1 VDGCFLSS
9 IVEFER
15 NMTYRQTYDE
25 SYIVHIII
33 IWRSLMKNNKY
44 LICAF
49 IIHLFVGGSTLLF
62 AAGGGE
68 RYTTNVNTNYVK
80 DYLNSGKIDDEREG
94 IYIQSNGGNN
104 PYLLAIGK
112 NTERDEYYAIY
123 LSGPGGSD
131 WQEGNIK
138 AIFKSTEQG
147 FRGTW
152 YSRSGLYGDNTE
164 FTFYYDNS
172 SFMIKTGTFLIS
184 TYYFSRI
191 MPYAT
196 GFARERGATG
206 TGFLLNNDGYVVT
219 NYHVINGSMYI
230 LVRGINGDFS
240 CAYLYTPVLIDE
252 YNDIAILKPEVTFL
266 RFNNP
271 PYSFMVNE
279 TPQGSSVFAL
289 GYPMRGTMGNE
300 IKLTDGIISAL
311 SGYSGNQNEY
321 QTSASISPG
330 NSGGPLFDEYGN
342 VIGITSSHHT
352 EANNA
357 YYAKKIRCVIEL
369 IENSGLRIN
378 MPVSSRSSN
387 FLRSNSTLAEKTTR
401 VKDFVYMIEAF

>member
-1 VDGCFLSS
+1 
-9 IVEFER
+9 
-15 NMTYRQTYDE
+15 
-25 SYIVHIII
+25 
-33 IWRSLMKNNKY
+33 MKSKKY

-49 IIHLFVGGSTLLF
+49 ILHFTVGSTFLF

-68 RYTTNVNTNYVK
+68 RYTTDVNSKYVK
-80 DYLNSGKIDDEREG
+80 DYLNSGDIDDEREG
-94 IYIQSNGGNN
+94 IYLQSNGGNN
-104 PYLLAIGK
+104 PYLLAIAK
-112 NTERDEYYAIY
+112 NTKTDEFYAIY

-138 AIFKSTEQG
+138 AIFKYTERG

-152 YSRSGLYGDNTE
+152 YSRSGIYGDNAE
-164 FTFYYDNS
+164 FIFSDS
-172 SFMIKTGTFLIS
+172 AFMVKAGTFLIS

-191 MPYAT
+191 MPYAS
-196 GFARERGATG
+196 GFARERGSTG
-206 TGFLLNNDGYVVT
+206 TGFLLNTEGYVVT
-219 NYHVINGSMYI
+219 NHHVIEDTKYI

-240 CAYLYTPVLIDE
+240 RAYLYTPVLMDE
-252 YNDIAILKPEVTFL
+252 FNDIAILKPEVTFL

-271 PYSFMVNE
+271 PYSFRVNE

-311 SGYSGNQNEY
+311 SGYLGNQNEY
-321 QTSASISPG
+321 QTTASISPG
-330 NSGGPLFDEYGN
+330 NSGGPLFDEQGN
-342 VIGITSSHHT
+342 VVGITSAHHT
-352 EANNA
+352 AANNA

-369 IENSGLRIN
+369 IERAGLRIN
-378 MPVSSRSSN
+378 TPAFNRSPN
-387 FLRSNSTLAEKTTR
+387 ILRPNSTLAEKTAR

>member
-1 VDGCFLSS
+1 MDKKHNLLCFL
-9 IVEFER
+9 
-15 NMTYRQTYDE
+15 
-25 SYIVHIII
+25 
-33 IWRSLMKNNKY
+33 L
-44 LICAF
+44 F
-49 IIHLFVGGSTLLF
+49 ILGNVILF

-68 RYTTNVNTNYVK
+68 RYTTNVNSKYVK
-80 DYLNSGKIDDEREG
+80 NYLNSGNLKDEREG

-112 NTERDEYYAIY
+112 NTENDEFYAIY

-138 AIFKSTEQG
+138 AIFKYSERG

-152 YSRSGLYGDNTE
+152 YSRSGIYGDNAE
-164 FTFYYDNS
+164 FIFYDS
-172 SFMIKTGTFLIS
+172 AFIVKAGTFIIS

-191 MPYAT
+191 MPYAS
-196 GFARERGATG
+196 GFARERGSTG

-219 NYHVINGSMYI
+219 NYHVIDDSMYI

-240 CAYLYTPVLIDE
+240 RAYLYTPVLIDE

-271 PYSFMVNE
+271 PYGFRVNE

-311 SGYSGNQNEY
+311 SGFRGNQNEY
-321 QTSASISPG
+321 QTTTSISPG
-330 NSGGPLFDEYGN
+330 NSGGPLFDEQGN
-342 VIGITSSHHT
+342 VIGITSAGHT
-352 EANNA
+352 AANNA

-369 IENSGLRIN
+369 IESAGLRIN
-378 MPVSSRSSN
+378 TPVSNRS
-387 FLRSNSTLAEKTTR
+387 FDFWRSNSTLAEKTAR